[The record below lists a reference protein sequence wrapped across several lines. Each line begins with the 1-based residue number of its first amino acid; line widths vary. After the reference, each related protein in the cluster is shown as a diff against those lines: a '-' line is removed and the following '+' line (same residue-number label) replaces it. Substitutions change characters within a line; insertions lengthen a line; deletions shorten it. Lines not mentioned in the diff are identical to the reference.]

1 MVWIGIDTWHKF
13 LSRPQRSSDEME
25 GDVSRRGLLAQ
36 MLRSTEQGHHRV
48 IKSSGRGVLS
58 EAGVNFDAKIIQE
71 TSSANPPPCLH
82 IEHPAAVLVPES
94 DMYLL
99 QTA

>member
-1 MVWIGIDTWHKF
+1 MSG
-13 LSRPQRSSDEME
+13 
-25 GDVSRRGLLAQ
+25 RGLFAQ

-71 TSSANPPPCLH
+71 TSSANPPPCIH
-82 IEHPAAVLVPES
+82 IIEHAALVPES
-94 DMYLL
+94 DERPADGVGVTSPIVKGCKSYFDCI
-99 QTA
+99 

>member
-1 MVWIGIDTWHKF
+1 MK
-13 LSRPQRSSDEME
+13 

-48 IKSSGRGVLS
+48 IKSSGRGVPS

-94 DMYLL
+94 DKPLADGVGV
-99 QTA
+99 TSPIVNGCKSCFCPI

>member
-1 MVWIGIDTWHKF
+1 M
-13 LSRPQRSSDEME
+13 
-25 GDVSRRGLLAQ
+25 SRRGLFAQ

-71 TSSANPPPCLH
+71 TSSAKPPPSLH
-82 IEHPAAVLVPES
+82 IELVALGRLPES
-94 DMYLL
+94 DERLADDVGVTSPIVKAANPVLTQFRFLSLL
-99 QTA
+99 ML